1 MGILHPNWRK
11 ETLYATLVA
20 AEMCWFTPWALV
32 ITQRAL
38 VLSSVEVAVATSY
51 GTALTLGILVLA
63 VVYFNRIM
71 DRLQLDLLYQ
81 RVILIVAVVITT
93 PLIIHSL
100 LYPSYGWLDLGWLG
114 KTGEALLSF
123 YSLPPAVGISAIVL
137 FLWWRGISIG
147 QRNLTFQGAAF
158 SFRLGVLLLIFSTP
172 LLFILN
178 YDSTVLILPFFFFSL
193 MAVALARVEEVN
205 QAKGGVGAPF
215 NFTWLAIL
223 LGSVVIVLATA
234 WLISQMYSFEGF
246 SQVLRWLQPV
256 FDPLLRVVEYVLIL
270 LIRLLEPLL
279 RWFFR
284 IFQGAFESLA
294 QSVESLENLGPLPLP
309 DLPTTEPTQPPR
321 LLMDISRYVC
331 LSLLGVGALMA
342 LALTLRRRRDRR
354 RRGDEIRESL
364 WSSAAF
370 ADGMLNS
377 LRDGWDR
384 FKDVAGLVG
393 RFGPGMRLY
402 AAVSIRKIYANMARL
417 AEKQG
422 FPRQPAQTPYE
433 YLPVLGLAFPDCQA
447 EAVAITEAYVKVH
460 YGEAPE
466 SIRDLQHI
474 RECWQQ
480 IRERETANVKR
491 EKHAARNT

>member
-1 MGILHPNWRK
+1 MVGIVHLNWRK
-11 ETLYATLVA
+11 EALYATLVA
-20 AEMCWFTPWALV
+20 AEMCWLTPWALV
-32 ITQRAL
+32 VAQRA
-38 VLSSVEVAVATSY
+38 EVATTYA
-51 GTALTLGILVLA
+51 TALTLGILVLV
-63 VVYFNRIM
+63 VVYFSRIM

-81 RVILIVAVVITT
+81 RAILIFAVVSTT
-93 PLIIHSL
+93 FLVMRSL
-100 LYPSYGWLDLGWLG
+100 LYPGYSLFDLGWLG
-114 KTGEALLSF
+114 QAGGALLYF
-123 YSLPPAVGISAIVL
+123 YSLPPEAGVVAIVV

-147 QRNLTFQGAAF
+147 QSSLIFQGVAF

-223 LGSVVIVLATA
+223 LGSITVVLATA
-234 WLISQMYSFEGF
+234 WLISQMYSVEGF
-246 SQVLRWLQPV
+246 AQVLRWLEPV
-256 FDPLLRVVEYVLIL
+256 FDPLLRVVGYVLIL
-270 LIRLLEPLL
+270 LIRLVEPLL
-279 RWFFR
+279 QWFFG
-284 IFQGAFESLA
+284 IFQGAFEGIS
-294 QSVESLENLGPLPLP
+294 QSVESLENLGPLPMP
-309 DLPTTEPTQPPR
+309 DVPTSDPSQPPR

-370 ADGMLNS
+370 ADGVLGS

-384 FKDVAGLVG
+384 FKDMAGLVG

-417 AEKQG
+417 AERQG

-433 YLPVLGLAFPDCQA
+433 YLPALGLAFPDCQA
-447 EAVAITEAYVKVH
+447 EAAAITEAYVKVH
-460 YGEAPE
+460 YGETPE
-466 SIRDLQHI
+466 SIRELQRI

-480 IRERETANVKR
+480 IQEREKSNVER
-491 EKHAARNT
+491 EGQFTFHGPR